1 VNVAGFSPTD
11 TIVSYSGLVW
21 MGQLLGTLQ
30 AHGLYIVLLVGGVL
44 WGLLQGLRGRAR
56 LGDVALYALLGVV
69 LLQVFG
75 GDGVTL
81 QFGRSFAEQ
90 SGAAV
95 TPEAAA
101 RVPPGTAR
109 APRGFVLVVSAL
121 QDTVQ
126 ELLPR
131 INSEFVRNPFA
142 LFAATN
148 SLMTEALQHDPALR
162 ARTADFLD
170 RCYAPAV
177 TRWLQARA
185 SLTKEDFA
193 RVDTPLS
200 DELTPLY
207 AQIPVPDSGGTDG
220 SSGMRTCGDVWSP
233 LRAELVDYAT
243 RHGGARYMQWI
254 GRALNLVGVGT
265 DAWLRNML
273 RQFRAGHTF
282 GETFNNVGEESGLL
296 AAVASGSLS
305 ALGFGSNWV
314 RVAQLVE
321 IVRYAAFPLMGYLLA
336 ILYVAFPVVLATGL
350 LPGGAG
356 RLVTYFALVASVKAW
371 PLAWAVVDQVYG
383 HVLPTLWPLVDRGW
397 TAGNLLID
405 KPPAALNLVTGLM
418 YVLGPVML
426 TTAFGIAGRSLGQGL
441 SSFTSFRMATPIGGV
456 G

>member
-11 TIVSYSGLVW
+11 TIVSYAGLVW

-30 AHGLYIVLLVGGVL
+30 AHGLYLVLLVGGVL

-56 LGDVALYALLGVV
+56 LGDVAIYAILGVA

-81 QFGRSFAEQ
+81 QFSRSFAEQ

-95 TPEAAA
+95 TPEVAAQ
-101 RVPPGTAR
+101 VPSGTAR
-109 APRGFVLVVSAL
+109 VPRGFVVLVSAI

-131 INSEFVRNPFA
+131 INGDFVRNPFA

-177 TRWLQARA
+177 TRWLQARPNP
-185 SLTKEDFA
+185 TKEDFA
-193 RVDTPLS
+193 RIDTPLS

-207 AQIPVPDSGGTDG
+207 TQILVADPTGSGGSG
-220 SSGMRTCGDVWSP
+220 GMRSCGDLWGP
-233 LRAELVDYAT
+233 FRTALFEYAT
-243 RHGGARYMQWI
+243 RYGGAGYMQWI

-282 GETFNNVGEESGLL
+282 GDSFNSAGEESGLL
-296 AAVASGSLS
+296 AALASGSLS

-350 LPGGAG
+350 LPGGMG

-371 PLAWAVVDQVYG
+371 PLAWAVVDHVYG
-383 HVLPTLWPLVDRGW
+383 HVLPALWPLVDRGW
-397 TAGNLLID
+397 SAGNLLID

-418 YVLGPVML
+418 YVLGPVIL
-426 TTAFGIAGRSLGQGL
+426 TTAFGIAGRALGQGL
-441 SSFTSFRMATPIGGV
+441 SGFTSFRMGTPIGGV

>member
-1 VNVAGFSPTD
+1 MNVAGFSPTD

-30 AHGLYIVLLVGGVL
+30 AHGLYLVLLVGGVL

-56 LGDVALYALLGVV
+56 LGDVAIYAIFGVV

-75 GDGVTL
+75 GDGVAL
-81 QFGRSFAEQ
+81 QFSRSFAEQ
-90 SGAAV
+90 AGAAV
-95 TPEAAA
+95 TPEAATPVPPETA
-101 RVPPGTAR
+101 RV
-109 APRGFVLVVSAL
+109 PRGFVLLVSAI

-131 INSEFVRNPFA
+131 INHDFVKSPFA

-162 ARTADFLD
+162 ARTAEFLD
-170 RCYAPAV
+170 RCYAPAL
-177 TRWLQARA
+177 TRWLQTRPTA
-185 SLTKEDFA
+185 TKEDVA

-200 DELTPLY
+200 DELGPLY
-207 AQIPVPDSGGTDG
+207 AQIPVATAGDG
-220 SSGMRTCGDVWSP
+220 STPGTIRSCADLWTP
-233 LRAELVDYAT
+233 LRRDLFDYAT
-243 RHGGARYMQWI
+243 RYGGATYMQWI
-254 GRALNLVGVGT
+254 GRALNRLGVGT
-265 DAWLRNML
+265 DVWLRNML

-282 GETFNNVGEESGLL
+282 GETFNTVRWEGGLL
-296 AAVASGSLS
+296 AAAASGALS
-305 ALGFGSNWV
+305 AVGFGANWV

-336 ILYVAFPVVLATGL
+336 MLYVAFPVVLAGGL
-350 LPGGAG
+350 LPGGVG

-397 TAGNLLID
+397 SAGNLVID

-418 YVLGPVML
+418 YALGPVVL
-426 TTAFGIAGRSLGQGL
+426 TTAFGIAGRTLGQGL
-441 SSFTSFRMATPIGGV
+441 SSFTSFRMGTPIGGL

>member
-1 VNVAGFSPTD
+1 MNVAGFSPTD

-30 AHGLYIVLLVGGVL
+30 AHGLYLVLLVGGVL

-56 LGDVALYALLGVV
+56 LGDVAIYAILGLA

-95 TPEAAA
+95 TPEVAAQ
-101 RVPPGTAR
+101 VPAGTAR
-109 APRGFVLVVSAL
+109 VPRGFVLLVSAI

-131 INSEFVRNPFA
+131 INGDFVKNPFA

-148 SLMTEALQHDPALR
+148 ALMAEALQHDPALR
-162 ARTADFLD
+162 ARTAEFLD

-177 TRWLQARA
+177 TRWLQARPTA
-185 SLTKEDFA
+185 TKEDFA
-193 RVDTPLS
+193 RIDTPLS

-207 AQIPVPDSGGTDG
+207 AQILLANPGGG
-220 SSGMRTCGDVWSP
+220 GMQTCGDLWAP
-233 LRAELVDYAT
+233 LRSALFDYAT
-243 RHGGARYMQWI
+243 RYGGATYMQWI
-254 GRALNLVGVGT
+254 GRALNLLGVGT

-282 GETFNNVGEESGLL
+282 GETFNSAGEESGLL

-305 ALGFGSNWV
+305 VLGFGSNWV

-336 ILYVAFPVVLATGL
+336 ILYVAFPVVLAAGL
-350 LPGGAG
+350 LPGGIG

-397 TAGNLLID
+397 SAGNLLID

-418 YVLGPVML
+418 YVLGPVIL
-426 TTAFGIAGRSLGQGL
+426 TTAFGIAGRTLGQGL
-441 SSFTSFRMATPIGGV
+441 SGFTSFRMGTPIGGV

>member
-1 VNVAGFSPTD
+1 MNVAGFSPTD

-30 AHGLYIVLLVGGVL
+30 AHGLYLVLLVGGVL

-56 LGDVALYALLGVV
+56 LGDVAISAILGVV
-69 LLQVFG
+69 VLQIFG
-75 GDGVTL
+75 GNGVAL
-81 QFGRSFAEQ
+81 EFSRSFAEQ

-101 RVPPGTAR
+101 RVPPATAR
-109 APRGFVLVVSAL
+109 VPRGFMLLISAI

-131 INSEFVRNPFA
+131 INGDFVKNPFA

-177 TRWLQARA
+177 TRWLQARPNP
-185 SLTKEDFA
+185 TKDDFA
-193 RVDTPLS
+193 RVDIPLS
-200 DELTPLY
+200 DALTPLY
-207 AQIPVPDSGGTDG
+207 AQIPLVDPAGGGGSGA
-220 SSGMRTCGDVWSP
+220 MRTCGDLWGP
-233 LRAELVDYAT
+233 LRTALFDYAT
-243 RHGGARYMQWI
+243 RYGGAAYMQWI

-282 GETFNNVGEESGLL
+282 GETFNSAGEESGLL
-296 AAVASGSLS
+296 AAVASGGLS

-350 LPGGAG
+350 LPGGIG

-371 PLAWAVVDQVYG
+371 PLAWAVVDQIYG
-383 HVLPTLWPLVDRGW
+383 HVLPALWPLVDRGW
-397 TAGNLLID
+397 SAGTLIID

-418 YVLGPVML
+418 YLLGPVML
-426 TTAFGIAGRSLGQGL
+426 TTAFGIAGRTLGQGL
-441 SSFTSFRMATPIGGV
+441 SSFTSFRMATPLGGV

>member
-1 VNVAGFSPTD
+1 
-11 TIVSYSGLVW
+11 
-21 MGQLLGTLQ
+21 
-30 AHGLYIVLLVGGVL
+30 VL

-56 LGDVALYALLGVV
+56 LGDVALYAGVGAV
-69 LLQVFG
+69 LLELFA
-75 GDGVTL
+75 GDGVGL
-81 QFGRSFAEQ
+81 QFSRSFAEQ

-101 RVPPGTAR
+101 QLPPETAR
-109 APRGFVLVVSAL
+109 VPRGFALLVSAI

-131 INSEFVRNPFA
+131 INGDFVTNPFA

-162 ARTADFLD
+162 ARTAEFLD

-177 TRWLQARA
+177 TRWLQARPNA
-185 SLTKEDFA
+185 TKLDFA

-200 DELTPLY
+200 DELVPLY
-207 AQIPVPDSGGTDG
+207 GQIPVATAGDGTTPG
-220 SSGMRTCGDVWSP
+220 TIRSCGDLWTP
-233 LRAELVDYAT
+233 LRQDLSDYAT
-243 RHGGARYMQWI
+243 RYGGAAYMQWI
-254 GRALNLVGVGT
+254 GRALHWVGVGT

-282 GETFNNVGEESGLL
+282 GETFNSVRWEGGLL
-296 AAVASGSLS
+296 AATASGVLS
-305 ALGFGSNWV
+305 AVGFGANWV

-336 ILYVAFPVVLATGL
+336 ILYVAFPFVLAGGL
-350 LPGGAG
+350 LPGGVG

-397 TAGNLLID
+397 DAGNLIID

-426 TTAFGIAGRSLGQGL
+426 TTAFGIAGRTLGQGL
-441 SSFTSFRMATPIGGV
+441 SSFTTFRTATPIGGV

>member
-1 VNVAGFSPTD
+1 
-11 TIVSYSGLVW
+11 
-21 MGQLLGTLQ
+21 
-30 AHGLYIVLLVGGVL
+30 VGGVL

-56 LGDVALYALLGVV
+56 LGDVAIYAILGLA

-101 RVPPGTAR
+101 QVPAGTAR
-109 APRGFVLVVSAL
+109 VPRGFVLLVSAI

-131 INSEFVRNPFA
+131 INGNFVKNPFA

-148 SLMTEALQHDPALR
+148 ALMTEALQHDPALR
-162 ARTADFLD
+162 ARTAEFLD

-177 TRWLQARA
+177 TRWFQARPTA
-185 SLTKEDFA
+185 TKEDFA
-193 RVDTPLS
+193 RIDTPLS

-207 AQIPVPDSGGTDG
+207 AQILLASAGN
-220 SSGMRTCGDVWSP
+220 SGMQTCGDLWSP
-233 LRAELVDYAT
+233 LRIALFEYAT
-243 RHGGARYMQWI
+243 RYGGAGYMRLI
-254 GRALNLVGVGT
+254 GQALNLVGIGT
-265 DAWLRNML
+265 DVWLRNML

-282 GETFNNVGEESGLL
+282 GETFNSAGKESGLL
-296 AAVASGSLS
+296 AAVASSSLS
-305 ALGFGSNWV
+305 VLGFGSNWV

-336 ILYVAFPVVLATGL
+336 ILYVAFPVVLAAGL
-350 LPGGAG
+350 LPGGVG

-397 TAGNLLID
+397 SAGNLLID

-418 YVLGPVML
+418 YVLGPVIL
-426 TTAFGIAGRSLGQGL
+426 TTAFGIAGRTLGQGL
-441 SSFTSFRMATPIGGV
+441 SGFTSFRMGTPIGGV

>member
-30 AHGLYIVLLVGGVL
+30 AHGLYLVLLVGGVL

-56 LGDVALYALLGVV
+56 LGDVAIYAILGFA

-95 TPEAAA
+95 TPEVAAQ
-101 RVPPGTAR
+101 VPAGTAR
-109 APRGFVLVVSAL
+109 VPRGFVLLVSAI

-131 INSEFVRNPFA
+131 INGDFVRNPFA

-148 SLMTEALQHDPALR
+148 ALMAEALQHDPALR
-162 ARTADFLD
+162 ARTAEFLD

-177 TRWLQARA
+177 TRWLQARPTA
-185 SLTKEDFA
+185 TKEDFA
-193 RVDTPLS
+193 RIDTPLS

-207 AQIPVPDSGGTDG
+207 AQILLANPGGG
-220 SSGMRTCGDVWSP
+220 GMQTCGDLWGP
-233 LRAELVDYAT
+233 LRSALFDYAT
-243 RHGGARYMQWI
+243 RYGGATYMQWI
-254 GRALNLVGVGT
+254 GRALNLLGVGT

-282 GETFNNVGEESGLL
+282 GETFNSAGEESGLL

-305 ALGFGSNWV
+305 VLGFGSNWV

-336 ILYVAFPVVLATGL
+336 ILYVAFPVVLAAGL
-350 LPGGAG
+350 LPGGIG

-397 TAGNLLID
+397 SAGNLLID

-418 YVLGPVML
+418 YVLGPVIL
-426 TTAFGIAGRSLGQGL
+426 TTAFGIAGRTLGQGL
-441 SSFTSFRMATPIGGV
+441 SGFTSFRMGTPIGGV

>member
-30 AHGLYIVLLVGGVL
+30 AHGLYLVLLVGGVL

-56 LGDVALYALLGVV
+56 LGDVAIYVILGFT

-101 RVPPGTAR
+101 QVPVGTAR
-109 APRGFVLVVSAL
+109 VPRGFVLLVSAI

-131 INSEFVRNPFA
+131 INGDFAKNPFA

-162 ARTADFLD
+162 ARTAEFLD

-177 TRWLQARA
+177 TRWLQARPNA
-185 SLTKEDFA
+185 TKEDFA
-193 RVDTPLS
+193 RIDTPLS

-207 AQIPVPDSGGTDG
+207 AQILLANPGG
-220 SSGMRTCGDVWSP
+220 SGMQTCGDLWGP
-233 LRAELVDYAT
+233 LRSALFDYAT
-243 RHGGARYMQWI
+243 RYGGATYMQWI
-254 GRALNLVGVGT
+254 GRALNLLGVGT
-265 DAWLRNML
+265 NAWLRNML

-282 GETFNNVGEESGLL
+282 GETFNSAGEESGLL

-305 ALGFGSNWV
+305 VLGFGSNWV

-336 ILYVAFPVVLATGL
+336 ILYVAFPVVLAAGL
-350 LPGGAG
+350 LPGGIG

-397 TAGNLLID
+397 SAGTLLID

-418 YVLGPVML
+418 YVLGPVVL
-426 TTAFGIAGRSLGQGL
+426 TTAFGIAGRTLGQGL
-441 SSFTSFRMATPIGGV
+441 SGFTSFRMGTPIGGV

>member
-30 AHGLYIVLLVGGVL
+30 AHGLYLVLLVGGVL

-56 LGDVALYALLGVV
+56 LGDVAIYAILGLA

-95 TPEAAA
+95 TPEVAAQ
-101 RVPPGTAR
+101 VPAGTAR
-109 APRGFVLVVSAL
+109 VPRGFVLLVSAI

-131 INSEFVRNPFA
+131 INGDFIRNPFA

-148 SLMTEALQHDPALR
+148 ALMAEALQHDPALR
-162 ARTADFLD
+162 ARTAEFLD

-177 TRWLQARA
+177 TRWLQARPTA
-185 SLTKEDFA
+185 TKEDFA
-193 RVDTPLS
+193 RIDTPLS

-207 AQIPVPDSGGTDG
+207 AQILLANPAGG
-220 SSGMRTCGDVWSP
+220 GMQTCGDLWGP
-233 LRAELVDYAT
+233 LRSALFDYAT
-243 RHGGARYMQWI
+243 RYGGATYMQWI
-254 GRALNLVGVGT
+254 GRALNLLGIGT

-282 GETFNNVGEESGLL
+282 GETFNSAGEESGLL

-305 ALGFGSNWV
+305 VLGFGSNWV

-336 ILYVAFPVVLATGL
+336 ILYVAFPVVLAAGL
-350 LPGGAG
+350 LPGGIG

-397 TAGNLLID
+397 SAGNLLID

-418 YVLGPVML
+418 YVLGPVIL
-426 TTAFGIAGRSLGQGL
+426 TTAFGIAGRTLGQGL
-441 SSFTSFRMATPIGGV
+441 SGFTSFRMGTPIGGV

>member
-30 AHGLYIVLLVGGVL
+30 AHGLYLVLLVGGVL

-56 LGDVALYALLGVV
+56 LGDVAIYAILGFA

-95 TPEAAA
+95 TPEVAAQ
-101 RVPPGTAR
+101 VPAGTAR
-109 APRGFVLVVSAL
+109 VPRGFVLLVSAI

-131 INSEFVRNPFA
+131 INGDFVKNPFA

-148 SLMTEALQHDPALR
+148 SLMAEALQHDPALR
-162 ARTADFLD
+162 ARTAEFLD

-177 TRWLQARA
+177 TRWLQARPNA
-185 SLTKEDFA
+185 TKEDFA
-193 RVDTPLS
+193 RIDTPLS

-207 AQIPVPDSGGTDG
+207 AQILLANPGG
-220 SSGMRTCGDVWSP
+220 SGMQTCGDLWGP
-233 LRAELVDYAT
+233 LRTALFDYAT
-243 RHGGARYMQWI
+243 RYGGATYMQWI
-254 GRALNLVGVGT
+254 GRALNLLGVGT

-282 GETFNNVGEESGLL
+282 GETFNSAGEESGLL

-305 ALGFGSNWV
+305 VLGFGSNWV

-336 ILYVAFPVVLATGL
+336 ILYVAFPVVLAAGL
-350 LPGGAG
+350 LPGGIG

-397 TAGNLLID
+397 SAGNLLID

-418 YVLGPVML
+418 YVLGPVIL
-426 TTAFGIAGRSLGQGL
+426 TTAFGIAGRTLGQGL
-441 SSFTSFRMATPIGGV
+441 SGFTSFRMGTPIGGV

>member
-1 VNVAGFSPTD
+1 VNGAGFSPTD
-11 TIVSYSGLVW
+11 TILSYAGLVW
-21 MGQLLGTLQ
+21 MGQLLAVLQ
-30 AHGLYIVLLVGGVL
+30 AHGLYVVLVVGGTL
-44 WGLLQGLRGRAR
+44 WWLLQALRGRA
-56 LGDVALYALLGVV
+56 LLADLAVYLILSFT

-75 GDGVTL
+75 GDGVSL
-81 QFGRSFAEQ
+81 AFSRSFAEQ

-101 RVPPGTAR
+101 QVPSGTAR
-109 APRGFVLVVSAL
+109 VPRGFLLLVSAI

-131 INSEFVRNPFA
+131 INSQFVTEPFS

-162 ARTADFLD
+162 ARTADFLQ

-177 TRWLQARA
+177 TRWLQGRPNATA
-185 SLTKEDFA
+185 ADFA
-193 RVDTPLS
+193 KVDTPLS

-207 AQIPVPDSGGTDG
+207 GQIPAPTPEGSGPI
-220 SSGMRTCGDVWSP
+220 TCATLWGP
-233 LRAELVDYAT
+233 LRADLFSYAT
-243 RHGGARYMQWI
+243 QYGGAWYMRTI
-254 GRALNLVGVGT
+254 GQALNLVGVGT

-273 RQFRAGHTF
+273 RQFRAGRSF
-282 GETFNNVGEESGLL
+282 GEPFNAAGWESGAL
-296 AAVASGSLS
+296 AAFGSGAASL
-305 ALGFGSNWV
+305 LGFATNWV
-314 RVAQLVE
+314 RIAQLVE

-336 ILYVAFPVVLATGL
+336 ILYVAFPIVLAAGV
-350 LPGGAG
+350 LPGGVG

-383 HVLPTLWPLVDRGW
+383 YVLPTLWPLVDRGW
-397 TAGNLLID
+397 TAGSLLID

-418 YVLGPVML
+418 YVLGPLTL
-426 TTAFGIAGRSLGQGL
+426 TTAFGIAGRALGQGL
-441 SSFTSFRMATPIGGV
+441 TSFTTFRVTTPVGGV

>member
-30 AHGLYIVLLVGGVL
+30 AHGLYLVLLVGGVL

-56 LGDVALYALLGVV
+56 LGDVAIYAILGVA

-95 TPEAAA
+95 TPEVAAQ
-101 RVPPGTAR
+101 VPAGTAR
-109 APRGFVLVVSAL
+109 VPRGFVLLVSAI

-131 INSEFVRNPFA
+131 INGDFVKNPFA

-148 SLMTEALQHDPALR
+148 ALMAEALQHDPALR
-162 ARTADFLD
+162 ARTAEFLD

-177 TRWLQARA
+177 TRWLQARSSA
-185 SLTKEDFA
+185 TKEDFA
-193 RVDTPLS
+193 RIDTPLS

-207 AQIPVPDSGGTDG
+207 AQILLANPGG
-220 SSGMRTCGDVWSP
+220 SGMQTCGDLWGP
-233 LRAELVDYAT
+233 LRSALFDYAT
-243 RHGGARYMQWI
+243 RYGGATYMQWI
-254 GRALNLVGVGT
+254 GRALNLLGVGT

-282 GETFNNVGEESGLL
+282 GETFNSAGEESGLL

-305 ALGFGSNWV
+305 VLGFGSNWV

-336 ILYVAFPVVLATGL
+336 ILYVAFPVVLAAGL
-350 LPGGAG
+350 LPGGIG

-397 TAGNLLID
+397 SAGTLLID

-418 YVLGPVML
+418 YVLGPVVL
-426 TTAFGIAGRSLGQGL
+426 TTAFGIAGRTLGQGL
-441 SSFTSFRMATPIGGV
+441 SGFTSFRMGTPIGGV